1 MTRVPF
7 PQDWFGTLIWPPFH
21 CLGTPIWP
29 PRRHVKTFY
38 IFRYVL
44 VGQKHS
50 TEWRTGEFATI
61 HEYQRQVPLS
71 MKGLS

>member
-1 MTRVPF
+1 MTRVLF

-21 CLGTPIWP
+21 CLGTPIWLP
-29 PRRHVKTFY
+29 QRHVKTLY

-50 TEWRTGEFATI
+50 TEWRTGKFATI
-61 HEYQRQVPLS
+61 HEYQRHVPLS
-71 MKGLS
+71 MSGLS